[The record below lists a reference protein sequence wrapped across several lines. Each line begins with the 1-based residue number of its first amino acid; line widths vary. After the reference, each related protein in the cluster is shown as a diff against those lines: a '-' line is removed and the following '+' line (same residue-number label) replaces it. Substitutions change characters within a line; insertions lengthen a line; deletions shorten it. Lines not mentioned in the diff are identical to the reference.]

1 MNSSFTVRKNIRN
14 MCSSNLMNAL
24 SNVQLYGLYMGM
36 TTLRYAGTDSCGL
49 TSQKRGSE
57 QLPHY
62 QKEQSLVDNSVL
74 LYLQVKTILYPAKS
88 GKNQLGQ
95 GQRRLPSENFSGAY
109 GLSMAGP

>member
-1 MNSSFTVRKNIRN
+1 MACT
-14 MCSSNLMNAL
+14 
-24 SNVQLYGLYMGM
+24 YMGM
-36 TTLRYAGTDSCGL
+36 TTLRYAGIDSCGL

-74 LYLQVKTILYPAKS
+74 LYLQVKTNLYPAKS

-109 GLSMAGP
+109 GLSKAGP

>member
-1 MNSSFTVRKNIRN
+1 MQLFSRDLFDLLYT
-14 MCSSNLMNAL
+14 
-24 SNVQLYGLYMGM
+24 VQLYGLYMGM
-36 TTLRYAGTDSCGL
+36 TTLRYAGIDSCGL

-62 QKEQSLVDNSVL
+62 QKEQSLGDHSVL
-74 LYLQVKTILYPAKS
+74 VYLQIKTILYPAKS